1 MIYTGVQQIM
11 LGSVCKTEAQTK
23 ETLKH
28 IKQAG
33 YDGIELNGF
42 MIRPTPFVVRML
54 TKFAGM
60 PVGKGGKYNWKEL
73 LSEAGL
79 RTIAIHEDL
88 GSIQRD
94 PDMII
99 KEANE
104 FQTNHIVITGMYRF
118 DYSDKNAV
126 CKLAAALNHSAEEL
140 KKSGIRLSYHN
151 HNCEFRKVEPGLT
164 AYELLIRET
173 DPELVGFEFDSYWP
187 TEAGVSALD
196 LMKRLG
202 SRMKLYHIT
211 DRGTRITGPSMTPI
225 LTSDSVELGDGNMN
239 LTALIKQ
246 AKSVNVDAVILET
259 HKNWI
264 DKSPVKSLERSAE
277 YLRQCSL

>member
-1 MIYTGVQQIM
+1 MI
-11 LGSVCKTEAQTK
+11 
-23 ETLKH
+23 
-28 IKQAG
+28 
-33 YDGIELNGF
+33 
-42 MIRPTPFVVRML
+42 
-54 TKFAGM
+54 
-60 PVGKGGKYNWKEL
+60 
-73 LSEAGL
+73 
-79 RTIAIHEDL
+79 
-88 GSIQRD
+88 
-94 PDMII
+94 
-99 KEANE
+99 
-104 FQTNHIVITGMYRF
+104 
-118 DYSDKNAV
+118 
-126 CKLAAALNHSAEEL
+126 
-140 KKSGIRLSYHN
+140 
-151 HNCEFRKVEPGLT
+151 
-164 AYELLIRET
+164 LIGR
-173 DPELVGFEFDSYWP
+173 

-277 YLRQCSL
+277 YLRRCSL

>member
-1 MIYTGVQQIM
+1 M

-42 MIRPTPFVVRML
+42 MIRPTPFIVRML

-88 GSIQRD
+88 GSIQKD
-94 PDMII
+94 PDAVIR
-99 KEANE
+99 EANE
-104 FQTNHIVITGMYRF
+104 FQTKHIVITGMYRF

-126 CKLAAALNHSAEEL
+126 CKLAADLNHSAEEL

-173 DPELVGFEFDSYWP
+173 DPELVGFEFDSY
-187 TEAGVSALD
+187 
-196 LMKRLG
+196 
-202 SRMKLYHIT
+202 
-211 DRGTRITGPSMTPI
+211 
-225 LTSDSVELGDGNMN
+225 
-239 LTALIKQ
+239 
-246 AKSVNVDAVILET
+246 
-259 HKNWI
+259 
-264 DKSPVKSLERSAE
+264 
-277 YLRQCSL
+277 LRRPKPGYPLWTL

>member
-104 FQTNHIVITGMYRF
+104 FQTNHIVITGMY
-118 DYSDKNAV
+118 
-126 CKLAAALNHSAEEL
+126 
-140 KKSGIRLSYHN
+140 LS
-151 HNCEFRKVEPGLT
+151 
-164 AYELLIRET
+164 LI
-173 DPELVGFEFDSYWP
+173 
-187 TEAGVSALD
+187 
-196 LMKRLG
+196 
-202 SRMKLYHIT
+202 HI
-211 DRGTRITGPSMTPI
+211 
-225 LTSDSVELGDGNMN
+225 
-239 LTALIKQ
+239 
-246 AKSVNVDAVILET
+246 
-259 HKNWI
+259 
-264 DKSPVKSLERSAE
+264 
-277 YLRQCSL
+277 